1 MSPQDLADE
10 LRANAQPDSRIHFD
24 APSDAAYLWNLMCQ
38 AADLLE
44 HKPFPVGVGV
54 IVIYQGR
61 VLLSQRLAG
70 ASHGVGWWSCP
81 GGTLEGSDDGIVAGA
96 LRELREE
103 TKLVPILHGPDAP
116 RVLMHVE
123 EGKKSNRQA
132 YLTSFVVCHIDDV
145 SALANPE
152 PHKHADWR
160 WFHLAE
166 LPQHMWSRDIVA
178 DVLLGVA

>member
-1 MSPQDLADE
+1 MNTQDLAAE
-10 LRANAQPDSRIHFD
+10 LRSCAGPDSRIHFD
-24 APSDAAYLWNLMCQ
+24 APSDAEYLWSLMCQ
-38 AADLLE
+38 AADALE
-44 HKPFPVGVGV
+44 RKPFLTGVGV
-54 IVIYQGR
+54 IVVCEGR

-81 GGTLEGSDDGIVAGA
+81 GGTFEGSDDSVIGGA
-96 LRELREE
+96 LRELKEE
-103 TKLVPILHGPDAP
+103 TGLAPVMTGTQAP
-116 RVLMHVE
+116 RRLDHCE
-123 EGKKSNRQA
+123 EGKHSNGQPYITA
-132 YLTSFVVCHIDDV
+132 FVVCQVEDA
-145 SALANPE
+145 SGLCNPE